1 MITQNQLKILK
12 ENIQNIIQLFVNKKF
27 ELWLIT
33 HYYDSKYISDFSEIS
48 TEEKKNNQITQLAI
62 QDTQHDLNSRIKET
76 STINLD
82 DIYHTKNIYLKYKK
96 VLNITND
103 SHNITLKDSFYGN
116 GYSADEIFNTFSNNT
131 FSNNNY
137 HTYKIIIFGAGPCGL
152 YMANILKS
160 HYKEKIEILIIEN
173 RISDPHT
180 KNIYSRKWLT
190 NIPSSI
196 FKGVN
201 QIKDILKDFGKENY
215 IGCHINVFETLLYL
229 SCRKMNV
236 KFLFENIDIEN
247 LSCLKNQN
255 QNIDLIFN
263 ATGNRLF
270 QNKSVPTSIVN
281 IPFNFEKVKLN
292 NLNYYG
298 NNFNP
303 NTNISN
309 IQLETRN
316 DILYSKYNNGL
327 IKWNIIK
334 ITNIPITKYDDLK
347 RFVKILNVQDNKLY
361 LWKGTFKEE
370 INECLLFINV
380 MEPEIEM
387 LMGMNKNIRLDILM
401 SRPNFDKLSDKIII
415 LCQYLQYLYPINN
428 IIVEKPFIY
437 RPYINTKPIIH
448 KYNNTIINIGDSIF
462 NGDPKLG
469 DGLGW
474 HLDIIN
480 KITDSIKRILT

>member
-1 MITQNQLKILK
+1 M
-12 ENIQNIIQLFVNKKF
+12 
-27 ELWLIT
+27 
-33 HYYDSKYISDFSEIS
+33 
-48 TEEKKNNQITQLAI
+48 
-62 QDTQHDLNSRIKET
+62 
-76 STINLD
+76 
-82 DIYHTKNIYLKYKK
+82 
-96 VLNITND
+96 NITND

-116 GYSADEIFNTFSNNT
+116 KYSVNEIFNTFSNNKC
-131 FSNNNY
+131 
-137 HTYKIIIFGAGPCGL
+137 HTYKVIIFGAGPCGL

-160 HYKEKIEILIIEN
+160 HYKEQIEILIIEN
-173 RISDPHT
+173 RISDQHV
-180 KNIYSRKWLT
+180 KKIYSRKWLT

-196 FKGVN
+196 FKGD
-201 QIKDILKDFGKENY
+201 IKIKEILMVLGKENY

-236 KFLFENIDIEN
+236 KFLFKNIEN
-247 LSCLKNQN
+247 LSCLKN

-270 QNKSVPTSIVN
+270 QNKSVPESIVN
-281 IPFNFEKVKLN
+281 IPFNFEKVKWN
-292 NLNYYG
+292 TLNYYG

-309 IQLETRN
+309 IQLETHN
-316 DILYSKYNNGL
+316 NILYSKYNDNL
-327 IKWNIIK
+327 IKWDIIK
-334 ITNIPITKYDDLK
+334 ITNIPITKYNDLK
-347 RFVKILNVQDNKLY
+347 RFIKILNILDNKVY
-361 LWKGTFKEE
+361 LWKGTFKDE

-380 MEPEIEM
+380 MESEIKMLIEM
-387 LMGMNKNIRLDILM
+387 NQNVQLDILM
-401 SRPNFDKLSDKIII
+401 NQPHLYKLSDKIIV

-437 RPYINTKPIIH
+437 RPYINMKPIITE
-448 KYNNTIINIGDSIF
+448 YNHTIINIGDSIF

>member
-33 HYYDSKYISDFSEIS
+33 HYYDSKYISNFSKTPS
-48 TEEKKNNQITQLAI
+48 EKETNDEITQFTI
-62 QDTQHDLNSRIKET
+62 QEIGDHNDNLTQIKNKCI
-76 STINLD
+76 SYLD

-96 VLNITND
+96 ALNVTND
-103 SHNITLKDSFYGN
+103 NLNITLKDSFYRN
-116 GYSADEIFNTFSNNT
+116 GLSIDDINNT
-131 FSNNNY
+131 FSNKKC
-137 HTYKIIIFGAGPCGL
+137 HTYNIVIFGAGPCGL
-152 YMANILKS
+152 YMANILKL

-173 RISDPHT
+173 RISDPHVKKT
-180 KNIYSRKWLT
+180 YSRKWLT

-196 FKGVN
+196 FKGDN
-201 QIKDILKDFGKENY
+201 QIKEILKDFGKENY

-229 SCRKMNV
+229 SCRKMGV
-236 KFLFENIDIEN
+236 TFLFENINIEN
-247 LSCLKNQN
+247 LSCLKNK
-255 QNIDLIFN
+255 NIDLIFN

-309 IQLETRN
+309 IQLETHS

-387 LMGMNKNIRLDILM
+387 LMELNKNIPLDILM
-401 SRPNFDKLSDKIII
+401 NQPHFYKLSDKIIV

-428 IIVEKPFIY
+428 IIIEKPFIY

>member
-1 MITQNQLKILK
+1 MITQNQLNTLK
-12 ENIQNIIQLFVNKKF
+12 ESIQETIQLFINKKF

-33 HYYDSKYISDFSEIS
+33 HYYDSKYISNFSKTQS
-48 TEEKKNNQITQLAI
+48 EKEANDKITQFTI
-62 QDTQHDLNSRIKET
+62 QEKGEKTTQYNSDSHIKNKCI
-76 STINLD
+76 SYLD

-103 SHNITLKDSFYGN
+103 SNNITLKDSFYGN
-116 GYSADEIFNTFSNNT
+116 GSSVDEIFNNIFSNNKC
-131 FSNNNY
+131 
-137 HTYKIIIFGAGPCGL
+137 HTYNIVIFGAGPCGL
-152 YMANILKS
+152 YIANLLKL

-173 RISDPHT
+173 RINKPHI
-180 KNIYSRKWLT
+180 KKIYSRKWLT
-190 NIPSSI
+190 NLPSPI
-196 FKGVN
+196 FKGDD
-201 QIKDILKDFGKENY
+201 QIKEILMDLGKEHY

-236 KFLFENIDIEN
+236 KFLFENIHIEN
-247 LSCLKNQN
+247 LSCLKN

-270 QNKSVPTSIVN
+270 QNKPVPTSIVN

-309 IQLETRN
+309 IQLETHN
-316 DILYSKYNNGL
+316 DILYSKYNNNL

-370 INECLLFINV
+370 INECLIFINA

-387 LMGMNKNIRLDILM
+387 LMEINQNVRLENLINQSHLY
-401 SRPNFDKLSDKIII
+401 KLNDKIIV
-415 LCQYLQYLYPINN
+415 LCQYLQYLYPINT
-428 IIVEKPFIY
+428 IIIEKPFIY
-437 RPYINTKPIIH
+437 RPYINMKPIIA
-448 KYNNTIINIGDSIF
+448 KYDHPIINIGDSIF

-469 DGLGW
+469 DGMGW

-480 KITDSIKRILT
+480 KIAESIKRILT

>member
-33 HYYDSKYISDFSEIS
+33 HYYDSKYISNFS
-48 TEEKKNNQITQLAI
+48 KTQ
-62 QDTQHDLNSRIKET
+62 SEKET
-76 STINLD
+76 NDKTTQFTIQEIGDHDDNLTQTKNKCISYLD

-103 SHNITLKDSFYGN
+103 NLNITLKDSFYGN
-116 GYSADEIFNTFSNNT
+116 GSSVDEIFNTFSNNT
-131 FSNNNY
+131 FSNKC
-137 HTYKIIIFGAGPCGL
+137 HTHKIVIFGAGPCGL
-152 YMANILKS
+152 YMANILKL

-173 RISDPHT
+173 RISEPHT
-180 KNIYSRKWLT
+180 KKIYSRKWLT

-196 FKGVN
+196 FKGDN
-201 QIKDILKDFGKENY
+201 QIKEILKDFGKENY

-229 SCRKMNV
+229 SCRKMGV
-236 KFLFENIDIEN
+236 TFLFENINIEN
-247 LSCLKNQN
+247 LSCLKN

-270 QNKSVPTSIVN
+270 QNKSVPTSIVH

-309 IQLETRN
+309 IQLETHN

-347 RFVKILNVQDNKLY
+347 RIVKILNVQDNKLY

-387 LMGMNKNIRLDILM
+387 LMEMNKHIRLDILM
-401 SRPNFDKLSDKIII
+401 NQPHFYKLSDKIIV
-415 LCQYLQYLYPINN
+415 LCQYLQYLYPINS
-428 IIVEKPFIY
+428 IIIEKPFIY

>member
-1 MITQNQLKILK
+1 MITQHQLNILK
-12 ENIQNIIQLFVNKKF
+12 NNIQKIIQLFVNKKF

-33 HYYDSKYISDFSEIS
+33 HYYDSKYISNFSKTSSE
-48 TEEKKNNQITQLAI
+48 
-62 QDTQHDLNSRIKET
+62 KET
-76 STINLD
+76 NSKRTQFMIQEIGEKPTQYNSDSHIKNKCISYLD

-96 VLNITND
+96 ALNITND

-116 GYSADEIFNTFSNNT
+116 GSSVDEMLNNAFSNDK
-131 FSNNNY
+131 Y
-137 HTYKIIIFGAGPCGL
+137 HIVIFGAGPCGL
-152 YMANILKS
+152 YMANLLKLR
-160 HYKEKIEILIIEN
+160 YKEKIEILIIEN
-173 RISDPHT
+173 RISEPHT
-180 KNIYSRKWLT
+180 KKIYSRKWLT
-190 NIPSSI
+190 NIPLSI
-196 FKGVN
+196 FKGDN
-201 QIKDILKDFGKENY
+201 QIKDILMDFGKENY

-236 KFLFENIDIEN
+236 KFLFENVHIEK
-247 LSCLKNQN
+247 LSCLKN

-281 IPFNFEKVKLN
+281 VPFNFEKVKLN

-316 DILYSKYNNGL
+316 DILYSKYNDDL

-370 INECLLFINV
+370 INECLIFINV

-387 LMGMNKNIRLDILM
+387 LMEINQNVRLENLINQ
-401 SRPNFDKLSDKIII
+401 SHFYKLSDKIII
-415 LCQYLQYLYPINN
+415 LCQYLQYLYPINT
-428 IIVEKPFIY
+428 IIIENPFIY

-448 KYNNTIINIGDSIF
+448 KYNHTIINIGDSIF

-480 KITDSIKRILT
+480 KIAESIKRILT